1 MQRVHNFSLNF
12 LILYA
17 IILVIIFSRSSV
29 FCRYLFNEVP
39 MKKIIQRIALVSIC
53 LIPALIAV
61 LVYLNAQKL
70 PAETANITSLL
81 WKDPGGKETRFLM
94 KDKEGELFITFLL
107 KLNQNAVEVD
117 KLPED
122 CNTDTYYTATL
133 HSDGKSSV
141 YRYYFSTKSPSHSYL
156 VDPQKQVYRINAL
169 DAIEFLDSER
179 SIELYPSSVLPVIS
193 VAGQRLEPSNVDWTY
208 FTYSGISHQRIKEN
222 SETPI
227 LSASYV
233 GITIDPSLVPDSSLL
248 EITDDKDNLLFRGSL
263 DKYDSATTLKKQI
276 RKDTLLHFTLRTEW
290 NKKDSIHYQGK
301 AEFRFDVQT
310 VFDPAANFW
319 LGESS
324 VELGELVVLSGE
336 FVEEINEL
344 SFKSSPSIGFTPT
357 FVQDGDL
364 VRALIPISRDLVSGA
379 GTYTLTAVY
388 QGKEYPLTL
397 QVKVPSNAETK
408 RKYNYSQK
416 VNTHLR
422 TEENLDHFRNFIDS
436 LPVSST
442 LLCDGKFKMNPDLT
456 IRAKFG
462 DMIHNTN
469 NDDEDFR
476 SNGLA
481 LVAYSST
488 PILAV
493 NRGKVIAVI
502 TTEYGGKTV
511 VIDHGWGLYSVY
523 YCLGSTLV
531 EEGTY
536 VTQDSIVG
544 YGGKEGKGEGYTDGI
559 TSYCELWVGG
569 QPVSYYPLQNEG
581 VVVGTRN

>member
-1 MQRVHNFSLNF
+1 
-12 LILYA
+12 
-17 IILVIIFSRSSV
+17 
-29 FCRYLFNEVP
+29 
-39 MKKIIQRIALVSIC
+39 MKKIILRIVLAALC
-53 LIPALIAV
+53 LAPALIAM

-70 PAETANITSLL
+70 PAATANITSLL
-81 WKDPGGKETRFLM
+81 WESPGGIETSYLM
-94 KDKEGELFITFLL
+94 KDKEGEQFITFLL
-107 KLNQNAVEVD
+107 KLNQNAVEVEN
-117 KLPED
+117 LPKECD
-122 CNTDTYYTATL
+122 PAT
-133 HSDGKSSV
+133 SYKATIKGEGKASV
-141 YRYYFSTKSPSHSYL
+141 YQYYFSTKSPSHSYF
-156 VDPQKQVYRINAL
+156 VDPLKQVYRINAL
-169 DAIEFLDSER
+169 DAIAFLDSER
-179 SIELYPSSVLPVIS
+179 SIELYPASVIPVIT
-193 VAGQRLEPSNVDWTY
+193 VAGQRLDPSDVDWTY
-208 FTYSGISHQRIKEN
+208 FTYSGISHQRTQEN
-222 SETPI
+222 SETP
-227 LSASYV
+227 LVSASYV

-248 EITDDKDNLLFRGSL
+248 EITDDKNNLLFRGSL
-263 DKYDSATTLKKQI
+263 DKYDAATALKKLI
-276 RKDTLLHFTLRTEW
+276 RKDTLLHFTLCTEW
-290 NKKDSIHYQGK
+290 NKEDSIHYQGK

-324 VELGELVVLSGE
+324 VELGEIVVLSGE
-336 FVEEINEL
+336 FVEEITEL
-344 SFKSSPSIGFTPT
+344 SFKSSPSIGVTPT
-357 FVQDGDL
+357 FIQDGDL
-364 VRALIPISRDLVSGA
+364 VRAIIPIPRDLSGGA
-379 GTYTLTAVY
+379 GAYTLIAVY
-388 QGKEYPLTL
+388 QGKEYPLSL
-397 QVKVPSNAETK
+397 QVKVPSNTETK

-422 TEENLDHFRNFIDS
+422 TEENLDSFRNIIDS

-442 LLCDGKFKMNPDLT
+442 LLCDGAFRMNPDLT
-456 IRAKFG
+456 VRAKFG

-481 LVAYSST
+481 FVAYSST

-493 NRGKVIAVI
+493 NRGKVISVT

-523 YCLGSTLV
+523 YCLGSILV

-536 VTQDSIVG
+536 VTQDTIVG

-581 VVVGTRN
+581 VIVGNRN